1 MNESEAAYNLDDT
14 IDGEEPADF
23 TEALFDERNAGY
35 RCVLCTQS
43 NATADGTGMR
53 QQMDRIDHDLCGK
66 VEDSAIFEL
75 QAEYYHEHIY
85 KPPATPRTRAGGPK
99 NHRGRLST
107 ALHLPLR
114 QPKAHAKE
122 RHPLHQQRAAVPPEE
137 RGPQQ
142 EPPRRKAQDE
152 HAVLETMEHPQ
163 PEQARLAALLPA
175 KNFSGKRRSRGSK
188 AGPAEFSS
196 F

>member
-85 KPPATPRTRAGGPK
+85 KPLQRHEPEREVPRI
-99 NHRGRLST
+99 T
-107 ALHLPLR
+107 ADDCR
-114 QPKAHAKE
+114 
-122 RHPLHQQRAAVPPEE
+122 RHYIYHCVN
-137 RGPQQ
+137 
-142 EPPRRKAQDE
+142 PRRMLKNDIHFINNAQQFLQKNG
-152 HAVLETMEHPQ
+152 VLNKNRRDGKLKMNMQ
-163 PEQARLAALLPA
+163 FLKQWNILSRNKLDLLRYYRQEFLREEA
-175 KNFSGKRRSRGSK
+175 IEGSK